1 MYFAMVIGLMVV
13 LPLIS
18 VVAEFAVSG
27 GGANALLLAGKW
39 FLFWGVGVRLF
50 IAGLS
55 QTVRPG
61 FTVEN
66 ILGNKDAGAAQ
77 IVKELGFANL
87 GMGMLGIVAPWI
99 AGWSVPAAI
108 TPAIFLGL
116 AGIVHIVKKNKN
128 SKEWVATV
136 TDLFVAIV
144 LAIFVIVSLASG
156 V

>member
-13 LPLIS
+13 LPIIS
-18 VVAEFAVSG
+18 VVAEFAVSR

-66 ILGNKDAGAAQ
+66 ILGNEDAGAAQ

-99 AGWSVPAAI
+99 PGWSVPAAI

-116 AGIVHIVKKNKN
+116 AGIVHIIKKNKN

-144 LAIFVIVSLASG
+144 LAIFVIVSVASG